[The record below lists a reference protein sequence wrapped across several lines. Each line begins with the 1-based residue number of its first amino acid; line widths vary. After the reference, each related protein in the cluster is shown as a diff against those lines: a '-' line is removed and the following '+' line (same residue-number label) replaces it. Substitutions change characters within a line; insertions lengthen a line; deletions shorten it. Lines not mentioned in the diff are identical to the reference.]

1 MSDNLRI
8 KEIEGLLKE
17 NESINSK
24 ELFDFYKMYEPDL
37 KENTYRW
44 RVWNLKEQ
52 GILKSK
58 KRGTYILGNQESY
71 KTSISRRIKTLNNRI
86 KKAFPY
92 TNVSIWET
100 QMLNDFMIHQPGTF
114 YIIIEVENEALY
126 SVFSHLQETE
136 RDIFVFSKS
145 ASDNFYY
152 TSLKDNSIILKAL
165 VSRAPLMKQD
175 GVYVPKIEK
184 LLVDLFVDKK
194 IFIMYQ
200 GQELINIFENINEK
214 YGINFTT
221 LFRYAQRRG
230 AKVNIMEFIL
240 NETNIRID
248 TDKEEIK

>member
-8 KEIEGLLKE
+8 KEIEELLKE
-17 NESINSK
+17 NKSITSK
-24 ELFDFYKMYEPDL
+24 GLFNFYMMYEPNL

-58 KRGTYILGNQESY
+58 KRGVYILGNQQSY
-71 KTSISRRIKTLNNRI
+71 KISISRRIKILNNRI
-86 KKAFPY
+86 KKTFPY

-100 QMLNDFMIHQPGTF
+100 KELNDFMIHQPGTS
-114 YIIIEVENEALY
+114 YIIIEVENEAIY
-126 SVFSHLQETE
+126 SIFSRLQETE
-136 RDIFVFSKS
+136 RDVFVFSKS
-145 ASDNFYY
+145 LSNNFYY

-165 VSRAPLMKQD
+165 ISRSPLIKQD

-221 LFRYAQRRG
+221 LFRYAQRRN
-230 AKVNIMEFIL
+230 AKMNIKKFIL
-240 NETNIRID
+240 KETNIRID
-248 TDKEEIK
+248 IDKEEIR